1 MELRGLRDHNGLK
14 GAWGRSMKVE
24 QSPQVGSE
32 RLEEGSQRSLE
43 RSWRVLGGL
52 NGVRK
57 VWERSMRVQGVLGG
71 SDRAGEARGGGAAL
85 SVFLGGVRRV

>member
-1 MELRGLRDHNGLK
+1 MELWGLRDHNGLK

-57 VWERSMRVQGVLGG
+57 VWERSMRVQGVLGD
-71 SDRAGEARGGGAAL
+71 SDRAGEAGGGGQP
-85 SVFLGGVRRV
+85 SVCF